1 MEEFL
6 FEGEVAGDGSSLE
19 VVVWLRVLFSLLVS
33 VRGVVEVVEV
43 EVEEAVISRLS
54 AVTSVI

>member
-6 FEGEVAGDGSSLE
+6 FEVEVAGDGSSLE